1 MLWELS
7 SQKVS
12 GEVKNTFSGGGGG
25 GEEGEN
31 RCSTLSSLR
40 FVFIFI

>member
-1 MLWELS
+1 MGAKFTKGVWRG
-7 SQKVS
+7 K
-12 GEVKNTFSGGGGG
+12 KYFFRGGGG